1 MGQKEIQQLIS
12 SDAKKYFLKSLM
24 KDIRAMK
31 YMIENDWF
39 ETDTTRIGAEQE
51 MVIVD
56 KTTKRPKC
64 IGPEVLSQTTEYPWL
79 GGELARFNLESNL
92 PPLVFTGDCFSKMH
106 QELLYQQQVIAEIL
120 EKFDA
125 EIVLTGI
132 LPTLQ
137 KKDLRIENLT
147 PKDRYYALMDSINRE
162 LKGNAYELRLSG
174 IDELMVRHD
183 SPLLEA
189 CNTSFQVHLQVTPE
203 QFARKYNYA
212 LALCAPVLAISANS
226 PLVFG
231 RRLWHENRIALFQ
244 QSIDTRTS
252 HDHLREKS
260 PRVSFGQS
268 WANHSIMD
276 IYREDIARFNV
287 LMGFEVDEDS
297 VEKVKNNEVP
307 ELYAL
312 RMHNS
317 TVYRWNRP
325 CYGISDN
332 GKPHLRIENRVLPSG
347 PTILDEVSN
356 AAFWLGAMVGIEDQ
370 YDDVRK
376 YMLYED
382 VSDNFFKAA
391 TQGIDSRFNWCG
403 DSKISVSDLILQ
415 EILPMARH
423 GLQKMKVD
431 SKDIDQYLGI
441 IEERAKNHTNG
452 ARWTLRAYTALKKIA
467 STDEALTTLTHT
479 IAEQQKNDIPVHLWP
494 LPKLIRSEKYQPLHM
509 RIEQFM
515 ETDIITVRK
524 DDIVDLVAEIMD
536 WKRVRY
542 LPVEDQSGRL
552 VGLVTAR
559 RVLRYYAHEK
569 VNETPIAVEDIMI
582 KEPVTVHP
590 DQTVQE
596 ALDIMKEKQVGG
608 LPVVNNEELIG
619 FITEIQLL
627 RIVSKTS

>member
-31 YMIENDWF
+31 YMLENDWF
-39 ETDTTRIGAEQE
+39 ETDVTRIGAEQE

-56 KTTKRPKC
+56 KATRRPKC
-64 IGPEVLSQTTEYPWL
+64 IGPEVLAQTGEYAWL

-92 PPLVFTGDCFSKMH
+92 PPLVFEGNCFSEMH
-106 QELLYQQQVIAEIL
+106 RELLYQQEIISQIL
-120 EKFDA
+120 EEFDA

-147 PKDRYYALMDSINRE
+147 PKDRYYALMDSIDRE
-162 LKGNAYELRLSG
+162 LKGNSYELRLSG

-189 CNTSFQVHLQVTPE
+189 CNTSFQVHLQVTPDT
-203 QFARKYNYA
+203 FATMYNYA
-212 LALCAPVLAISANS
+212 LALCGPILAISANS

-260 PRVSFGQS
+260 PRVSFGQN
-268 WANHSIMD
+268 WASHSIMD

-297 VEKVKNNEVP
+297 VEKVKANEVP
-307 ELYAL
+307 ELHAL

-332 GKPHLRIENRVLPSG
+332 GKPHLRIENRVIPSG
-347 PTILDEVSN
+347 PTTLDEVAN
-356 AAFWLGAMVGIEDQ
+356 AAFWLGAMKGIEDQ
-370 YDDVRK
+370 YKDVRTV
-376 YMLYED
+376 MQYED

-403 DSKISVSDLILQ
+403 DTKVSASDLILQ

-423 GLQKMKVD
+423 GLSKMKVD
-431 SKDIDQYLGI
+431 GADIDKYLGI
-441 IEERAKNHTNG
+441 IEERAKKHSNG

-467 STDEALTTLTHT
+467 STDEALTVLTNTMIEH
-479 IAEQQKNDIPVHLWP
+479 QKKDIPAHEWP
-494 LPKLIRSEKYQPLHM
+494 MPKLIRSEKYQPLHM

-542 LPVEDQSGRL
+542 LPVEDQSGQL
-552 VGLVTAR
+552 VGLMTAR

-569 VNETPIAVEDIMI
+569 VNEVPIAVEDIMI
-582 KEPVTVHP
+582 KDPVSVHP
-590 DQTVQE
+590 DQTIQE
-596 ALDIMKEKQVGG
+596 ALEIMKEKQIGG
-608 LPVVNNEELIG
+608 LPVVQNGELIG
-619 FITEIQLL
+619 FVTEIQLL
-627 RIVSKTS
+627 RIVSK